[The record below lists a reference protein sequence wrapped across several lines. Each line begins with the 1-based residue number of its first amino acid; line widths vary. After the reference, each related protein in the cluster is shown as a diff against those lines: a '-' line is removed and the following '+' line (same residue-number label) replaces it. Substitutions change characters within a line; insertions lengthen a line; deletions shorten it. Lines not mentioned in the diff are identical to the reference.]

1 MVHSGGIWQKAMSAI
16 LIYFFLLSHH
26 GLRTYFDGNDVMN
39 LVGLHGYWRWPWW
52 RNALK
57 ALVIVTPTY
66 RPMGDVFY
74 RLLYGDFGFH
84 PLPCKLAFSHG
95 PEV

>member
-1 MVHSGGIWQKAMSAI
+1 
-16 LIYFFLLSHH
+16 
-26 GLRTYFDGNDVMN
+26 
-39 LVGLHGYWRWPWW
+39 
-52 RNALK
+52 
-57 ALVIVTPTY
+57 VIVTPTY